1 MLSRSAAL
9 AVARP
14 AERSAYAGIGA
25 GADTPTIGGVKRGEN
40 VQLGRIFGIRVGVD
54 LSWFIVLFGVIYWLR
69 NYFID
74 IVPTSSQA
82 FTVAVLGAVLLFAS
96 LVAHELGH
104 ALVARR
110 LGLQLDGIDLWLL
123 GGFTR
128 TRGEVESPWGEF
140 SLAAAGPAVTA
151 GITAGCLG
159 VGLLFGSLRH
169 FVDVALFD
177 TGVHVSPA
185 LALFSWLALIN
196 CFLLAFNL
204 VPAFPLDGGRMAQAV
219 AWRVT
224 GDRNRAARACARLG
238 QGFGLLVV
246 VVGIALFLRGSELA
260 GLWMGLI
267 GIFLE
272 RSAHRAVAQSTI
284 NDRIKGLTVADIM
297 DTNPLTIPGATSL
310 LEVDEQY
317 FRDEHR
323 PWLAVV
329 DDGGRYV
336 GLLRRE
342 RVEHELASGR
352 PALTAAEVS
361 DDGPPWRI
369 DSSASLEAL
378 LGSDGLRQL
387 GAVVAVDSEG
397 VLRGVVTLQAIRH
410 ALGAPAGV

>member
-1 MLSRSAAL
+1 MLSRNASPAI
-9 AVARP
+9 ARP
-14 AERSAYAGIGA
+14 VAMSAYVGVGVS
-25 GADTPTIGGVKRGEN
+25 ADTPTISAVKRGEN

-69 NYFID
+69 NYFVD

-128 TRGEVESPWGEF
+128 TRGEVKSPWGEF

-151 GITAGCLG
+151 GITLLCLG

-196 CFLLAFNL
+196 CFLLVFNL

-219 AWRVT
+219 AWQIT

-246 VVGIALFLRGSELA
+246 GVGIALFFRGSGLA
-260 GLWMGLI
+260 GVWMLLI
-267 GIFLE
+267 GVFLE
-272 RSAHRAVAQSTI
+272 RSAHRAAVQSSV
-284 NDRIKGLTVADIM
+284 NDRIKDMKVADIM
-297 DTNPLTIPGATSL
+297 DANPRTIPAMTSL
-310 LEVDEQY
+310 LDVDEEY
-317 FRDEHR
+317 FRDDHR
-323 PWLAVV
+323 PWFAVV
-329 DDGGRYV
+329 DDGGHYI

-342 RVEHELASGR
+342 RVEQELAGGR
-352 PALTAAEVS
+352 PALNAAEVS
-361 DDGPPWRI
+361 DDAPPWRI
-369 DSSASLEAL
+369 DSSATLEAL
-378 LGSDGLRQL
+378 LGSDGLRLL
-387 GAVVAVDSEG
+387 GGVIAVDSEG
-397 VLRGVVTLQAIRH
+397 ILRGVVTLQAIRH